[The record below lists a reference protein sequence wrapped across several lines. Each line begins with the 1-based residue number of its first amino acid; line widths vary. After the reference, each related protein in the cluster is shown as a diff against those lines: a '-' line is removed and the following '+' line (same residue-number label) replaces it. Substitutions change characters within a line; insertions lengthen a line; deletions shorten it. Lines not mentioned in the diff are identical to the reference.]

1 MSIVT
6 RIILVILGSIF
17 IALSYFDYIESNAL
31 ISDSISTIGK
41 VVDFK
46 KRYIRN
52 PKGAAPAIY
61 SYSPIVEFVSENG
74 QKIQITSST
83 GSYPPN
89 YKIGDYIEVIYQ
101 KNNPQNAML
110 NTFTDSWGFAIFL
123 GVFGVILIIISF
135 LPIKI

>member
-1 MSIVT
+1 M
-6 RIILVILGSIF
+6 
-17 IALSYFDYIESNAL
+17 ESNSL
-31 ISDSISTIGK
+31 ISDSKLTNGK

-46 KRYIRN
+46 KKYIGN
-52 PKGAAPAIY
+52 TKGIPKVKY
-61 SYSPIVEFVSENG
+61 VYSPIVEFVSENG

-89 YKIGDYIEVIYQ
+89 YKIGDYIEVRYQ

-110 NTFTDSWGFAIFL
+110 NTFNDSWGFAIFL
-123 GVFGVILIIISF
+123 GIFGVILIIISF